1 MDVRWMRDGC
11 TMCVPVPPR
20 TSSGH
25 ISVID
30 MCYRTWMVMYR
41 DGEWMHVKSPDLEQC
56 GGTLVYVRKAR
67 FESLN
72 VVASP
77 GRATR
82 GESLSI

>member
-11 TMCVPVPPR
+11 TMCVPVPLR

-67 FESLN
+67 FESLKRFT
-72 VVASP
+72 VV
-77 GRATR
+77 
-82 GESLSI
+82 IY